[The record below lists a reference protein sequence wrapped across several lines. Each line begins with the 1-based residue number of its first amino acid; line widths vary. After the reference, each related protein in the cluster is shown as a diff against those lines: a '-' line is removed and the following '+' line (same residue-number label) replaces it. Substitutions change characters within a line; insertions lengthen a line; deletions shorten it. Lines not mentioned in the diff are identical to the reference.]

1 MCYELLRRGWVALSA
16 GHCYLR
22 LMGGGMLEVP
32 LGHKAGFIA
41 VIGRPNV
48 GKSTLIN
55 RFVGQKIAAVSP
67 KPQTTRTRTAGVRTT
82 ETYQM
87 IFMDTP
93 GVHHAETLFNRE
105 MVKLALKT
113 LEEVD
118 LILWMI
124 DASDPFSHEDELIQR
139 HLKEIK
145 RPVVVALNKVDL
157 VKQKQYLLPVIE
169 KFQKQ
174 EPATEVVPLSATEGV
189 NLDRLEQVL
198 LTHLPE
204 SPPFYPAGQATDQPR
219 YLLAAE
225 IIREKVFE
233 VLHQEVPYAVAV
245 QVDEMGEREEGGLV
259 DIQATIYVEKD
270 SQKGI
275 IIGAGGQMLRKIGQ
289 LARQELEEVLGTG
302 VYLGLW
308 VKVRKA
314 WRKDEEALRRFG
326 YLRG

>member
-1 MCYELLRRGWVALSA
+1 M
-16 GHCYLR
+16 
-22 LMGGGMLEVP
+22 
-32 LGHKAGFIA
+32 
-41 VIGRPNV
+41 IGRPNV

-55 RFVGQKIAAVSP
+55 RFVGQKVAAVSS
-67 KPQTTRTRTAGVRTT
+67 KPQTTRTRIAGVRTT
-82 ETYQM
+82 ETYQL

-93 GVHHAETLFNRE
+93 GIHHAETLFNRE

-118 LILWMI
+118 CILWMI
-124 DASDPFSHEDELIQR
+124 DASDPRSSEDELIHR
-139 HLKEIK
+139 HLREIK
-145 RPVVVALNKVDL
+145 TPVVVALNKVDL
-157 VKQKQYLLPVIE
+157 VRQKQYLLPVIE

-174 EPATEVVPLSATEGV
+174 VPATEVVPISATEGV
-189 NLDRLEQVL
+189 NLDRMEQVL
-198 LTHLPE
+198 LTYLPE
-204 SPPFYPAGQATDQPR
+204 APPFFPTGQATDQPR
-219 YLLAAE
+219 YLLVAE
-225 IIREKVFE
+225 IIREKVFH
-233 VLHQEVPYAVAV
+233 VMHQEVPYAVAI
-245 QVDEMGEREEGGLV
+245 QVDEMEEREDGGMV

-275 IIGAGGQMLRKIGQ
+275 IIGAGGQMLKKIGQ
-289 LARQELEEVLGTG
+289 LARQEIEDLLGIG